1 MRFRLFALLGS
12 LFLFASAHAASP
24 DPSVLIKTNLGNITV
39 QLNPQKAPKTVAN
52 FLRYVDAGF
61 YNGTIFHRVI
71 PGFMIQGGGLTA
83 NMVRKPTHAGI
94 PNESDNGLKNVRGSI
109 AMARTLAPNSAT
121 SQFFI
126 NLHDNPFLNYSP
138 VKGDGYAVFGKVT
151 QGMNVVDKIAAT
163 PTTDRDGRKNVPI
176 NPVVIESISLIK

>member
-1 MRFRLFALLGS
+1 MRLRLFALLGS

-39 QLNPQKAPKTVAN
+39 QLNSQKAPKTVAN

-71 PGFMIQGGGLTA
+71 PDFMIQGGGLTV

-109 AMARTLAPNSAT
+109 AMARTMDPNSAT

-126 NLHDNPFLNYSP
+126 NLRDNPFLNYSP

-163 PTTDRDGRKNVPI
+163 PTTDRDGRQNVPI
-176 NPVVIESISLIK
+176 KPVIIESISLIK

>member
-1 MRFRLFALLGS
+1 MRLRLFALLGS
-12 LFLFASAHAASP
+12 VFLFASAHAASP
-24 DPSVLIKTNLGNITV
+24 GPSVLIKTNLGNITV

-61 YNGTIFHRVI
+61 YNGTIFHRVM
-71 PGFMIQGGGLTA
+71 PGFMIQGGGLTV
-83 NMVRKPTHAGI
+83 NMVKKPTHAGI

-109 AMARTLAPNSAT
+109 AMARTMDPNSAT

-138 VKGDGYAVFGKVT
+138 AKGDGYAVFGKVT
-151 QGMNVVDKIAAT
+151 RGMNVVDKIAAT
-163 PTTDRDGRKNVPI
+163 PTTDRDGRQNVPI
-176 NPVVIESISLIK
+176 KPVVIESISLIK